1 MSITTVTVDNFQQE
15 VLESEKV
22 VLVDFWAPW
31 CGPCRNLSPIIDEI
45 AEERT
50 DIKVGKINIDDFPEL
65 TAKYYIEYV
74 PTLVI
79 FSEGDLIDFVISPG
93 SKDAIAQFVE
103 ESL

>member
-50 DIKVGKINIDDFPEL
+50 DIKVGKINIDDHKDLARQFKVMAIPTILFFQNGEEIQRSVGPE
-65 TAKYYIEYV
+65 T
-74 PTLVI
+74 
-79 FSEGDLIDFVISPG
+79 
-93 SKDAIAQFVE
+93 KDEVLE
-103 ESL
+103 LLK

>member
-50 DIKVGKINIDDFPEL
+50 DIKVGKINIDDHKDLARQFKVMAIPTVLVFKNGEEIQRSVGPE
-65 TAKYYIEYV
+65 T
-74 PTLVI
+74 
-79 FSEGDLIDFVISPG
+79 
-93 SKDAIAQFVE
+93 KDEVLE
-103 ESL
+103 LLK